1 MKPKLEKLTIGLTGL
16 VSSVVTTPLLTD
28 GGDSAVINAI
38 VQVIIAI
45 ATLAGLLRRR
55 KK

>member
-1 MKPKLEKLTIGLTGL
+1 MKPTLEKLTIGLTGL

-28 GGDSAVINAI
+28 SGDSGVLNAI

-45 ATLAGLLRRR
+45 ATLAGLLRKR